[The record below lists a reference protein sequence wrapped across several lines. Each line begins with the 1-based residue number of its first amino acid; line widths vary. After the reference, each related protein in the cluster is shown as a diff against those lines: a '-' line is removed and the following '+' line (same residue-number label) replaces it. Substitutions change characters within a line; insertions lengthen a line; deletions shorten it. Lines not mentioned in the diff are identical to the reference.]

1 MAIKAKLPTY
11 LMSSWTVMIISVC
24 LSLGLYLIVFGL
36 VMGQGVERS
45 GILLSII
52 IPAVISFPFSG
63 ILMRN
68 HQRIAKQ
75 KVELERMNAL
85 NKRLF
90 STIAHDI
97 RGPISSGYSVMQLLD
112 SEDTPPAERRDM
124 IQKLSASFEN
134 LSEFLDELLG
144 WSRLQLEDGEATS
157 SVIDIDQVLDRIISL
172 YEPMISSKSLKMI
185 RTIKVH
191 RLKTD
196 QGGYSLILRNI
207 IHNAI
212 KFTPNDGVITI
223 QVEERDNQVTTKI
236 SDTGVGI
243 DQEYLDKIVAGS
255 ESMSSRGTNNETGS
269 GFGLQA
275 CIQYVRYSGGRVEIK
290 SEKGTGTEF
299 SVVLPRG

>member
-1 MAIKAKLPTY
+1 M
-11 LMSSWTVMIISVC
+11 
-24 LSLGLYLIVFGL
+24 
-36 VMGQGVERS
+36 
-45 GILLSII
+45 LSIV

-63 ILMRN
+63 VLIRY
-68 HQRIAKQ
+68 HQRIAEQ

-97 RGPISSGYSVMQLLD
+97 RAPVSSAYSLMQLLD

-124 IQKLSASFEN
+124 IQKLSTSFDN
-134 LSEFLDELLG
+134 LSQFLDELLE
-144 WSRLQLEDGEATS
+144 WSRHQLEDGKILPQF
-157 SVIDIDQVLDRIISL
+157 IDLDQVLDRIVGL
-172 YEPMISSKSLKMI
+172 YEPMIASKTLKI
-185 RTIKVH
+185 HRTIKAGH
-191 RLKTD
+191 IKID
-196 QGGYSLILRNI
+196 EGGFSLILRNI

-223 QVEERDNQVTTKI
+223 EVQELDNQVVTKI

-243 DQEYLDKIVAGS
+243 DQDYLDKIVAGS
-255 ESMSSRGTNNETGS
+255 ESLSSRGTNNETGS

-275 CIQYVRYSGGRVEIK
+275 CIQYIRYSGGQVDIK

-299 SVVLPRG
+299 LVTLPVG